1 MNLII
6 KWILFALLIMAI
18 AWIIPGIEV
27 TGFLGAL
34 IAVIIIALVNTFI
47 KPILQ
52 IISLPINFITLGLFS
67 LVINALMLLLSA
79 KLSPG
84 FEVDG
89 FWSGF
94 WGAILLS
101 IFAPFISG
109 FGEETK

>member
-52 IISLPINFITLGLFS
+52 IIALPINFITLGLFS
-67 LVINALMLLLSA
+67 LVINALMLLLAA

-84 FEVDG
+84 FEVEG

-94 WGAILLS
+94 FGAILLS
-101 IFAPFISG
+101 ILSPFISRI
-109 FGEETK
+109 GEKTE

>member
-6 KWILFALLIMAI
+6 KWILFALLIMLI
-18 AWIIPGIEV
+18 GWIIPGIEV
-27 TGFLGAL
+27 TGFFGAL
-34 IAVIIIALVNTFI
+34 IAVIIIALVNIFI

-67 LVINALMLLLSA
+67 LVINALMLLLAA

-84 FEVDG
+84 LEVDG

-109 FGEETK
+109 FGEKTE

>member
-18 AWIIPGIEV
+18 SWVLPGISI
-27 TGFLGAL
+27 TGFISAL
-34 IAVIIIALVNTFI
+34 IVVIVISLVNTFI
-47 KPILQ
+47 KPLLQ
-52 IISLPINFITLGLFS
+52 FISLPINFLTLGLFS
-67 LVINALMLLLSA
+67 LVINALMLLLTA

-84 FEVDG
+84 FEING

-101 IFAPFISG
+101 IFTPFISRI
-109 FGEETK
+109 GENKD

>member
-34 IAVIIIALVNTFI
+34 IAVIIIALVNAFI
-47 KPILQ
+47 KPFIQL
-52 IISLPINFITLGLFS
+52 ISLPINFITLGLFS
-67 LVINALMLLLSA
+67 LIINALMLLLSA

-84 FEVDG
+84 FEIEG

-94 WGAILLS
+94 FGAILLS
-101 IFAPFISG
+101 IFAPFISKI
-109 FGEETK
+109 GEKEE

>member
-6 KWILFALLIMAI
+6 KWILFALLIMLI
-18 AWIIPGIEV
+18 AWIVPGIEV
-27 TGFLGAL
+27 TGIFGAL
-34 IAVIIIALVNTFI
+34 IAVVIIALVNIFI

>member
-6 KWILFALLIMAI
+6 KWILFALLIMGI
-18 AWIIPGIEV
+18 AWIIPGIEI

-34 IAVIIIALVNTFI
+34 IAVIIIALVNAFI
-47 KPILQ
+47 KPFVQL
-52 IISLPINFITLGLFS
+52 ISLPINFITLGLFS

-109 FGEETK
+109 FGEESK